1 MSLSVSKNVL
11 VVLRRC
17 ALQKVDKQSFCLFS
31 SYCYHAQYY
40 RVIGGAGADEGGSVG
55 GGAVGERNTERR
67 IKGATTRT
75 VMTSSE
81 AVAHS

>member
-17 ALQKVDKQSFCLFS
+17 DLQKVNKQSFCLFS

-55 GGAVGERNTERR
+55 GGSRR
-67 IKGATTRT
+67 EKHREKNKRSNIKD
-75 VMTSSE
+75 SDDII
-81 AVAHS
+81 

>member
-17 ALQKVDKQSFCLFS
+17 DLQKVNKQSFCLFS

-55 GGAVGERNTERR
+55 EGGGSRR
-67 IKGATTRT
+67 EKHREKNKRSNNKDSDDII
-75 VMTSSE
+75 
-81 AVAHS
+81 